1 MERREGETRGREK
14 REREGESRG
23 RKRRERE
30 GERGREGDKGRGG
43 HGTTSVRAAWPR
55 VQGRVGL
62 TRLHAMR
69 AFQRVQEPVHH
80 LCGT

>member
-1 MERREGETRGREK
+1 MERREGERE
-14 REREGESRG
+14 EGEGGRG
-23 RKRRERE
+23 
-30 GERGREGDKGRGG
+30 GERGLEREREGDKGRGG
-43 HGTTSVRAAWPR
+43 HGTTSVRAARPR

-62 TRLHAMR
+62 TRLHVMR